1 MDKHRHIAIVGSGLI
16 GTSFAL
22 ALKRHKSG
30 SRGVDDVI
38 WGYDENSTHAHTAK
52 DLGAFDEVQDSL
64 ETLAKQCDIL
74 VLAVPISASL
84 NIFKQLAQVGREELI
99 ITDVASV
106 KRPIIDNARQAFGTI
121 PKNFIAG
128 HPLAG
133 TEKSGPRHA
142 SATLFK
148 DCRVL
153 LTPSADSA
161 QDSIDVVAAL
171 WKSAG
176 AKFIELMSAERHDKL
191 LADLS
196 HLPHIT
202 AYAFM
207 DCLLL
212 RDEADFAYAAGGL
225 RDFTRIAESDPVMW
239 RDIFLSNADC
249 VLSSISYLEQ
259 SLKNMRTMIEENR
272 HEELR
277 QSLQRIKELR
287 NSNLNNS

>member
-1 MDKHRHIAIVGSGLI
+1 MVGSGLI

-30 SRGVDDVI
+30 SRGASDII

-52 DLGAFDEVQDSL
+52 SLGAFDEVKDSL
-64 ETLAKQCDIL
+64 EMLAEQCDIL

-84 NIFKQLAQVGREELI
+84 NIFSRLAQVGREELI

-106 KRPIIDNARQAFGTI
+106 KRPIINNACQAFGTI
-121 PKNFIAG
+121 PTNFIPG

-133 TEKSGPRHA
+133 TEKSGPRNA

-153 LTPSADSA
+153 LTPLQNNA

-171 WKSAG
+171 WKSTG
-176 AKFIELMSAERHDKL
+176 AKFIELMPPERHDKL

-196 HLPHIT
+196 HLPHIA
-202 AYAFM
+202 AYALM

-212 RDEADFAYAAGGL
+212 REEADFAYAAGGL

-277 QSLQRIKELR
+277 QLLQRIKELR